1 MFKLG
6 SNLSLIQA
14 LPMIIFCLFLVI
26 TIWAHEAPTSQIL
39 SQNSLVRFA
48 NIIDQNPSPENDAE
62 FEKLLTEKPHVLYRA
77 GLNENLLH
85 LLIKKNK
92 SKFLNTTINFIDKL
106 DPEKQGSALLYKNMD
121 NDTPL
126 MLSILRGANTSFLM
140 LMEQLKK
147 NPTIFLNSLNSLNV
161 HQQNVLHYA
170 VIFQN
175 DLAFNTLLQESAIF
189 QNRQNWVNLKDNL
202 GKTCFYKATENQN
215 IDYMNKLVAAEC
227 DLNITTL
234 MGNRAI
240 DLARVSDNQALR
252 DFFGLKKSFFCRCFA
267 HVHFRR

>member
-6 SNLSLIQA
+6 SSLSLIQA
-14 LPMIIFCLFLVI
+14 LFMINFYLFLVT
-26 TIWAHEAPTSQIL
+26 TIWGHEAPTSQIL

-48 NIIDQNPSPENDAE
+48 NIIDQNPSPQNDAE
-62 FEKLLTEKPHVLYRA
+62 FENLLTEKPHVLYRT

-85 LLIKKNK
+85 LLIKKNNT
-92 SKFLNTTINFIDKL
+92 KFLETTINFIDKL
-106 DPEKQGSALLYKNMD
+106 DIEKQSSALLYKNTD
-121 NDTPL
+121 DDTPL
-126 MLSILRGANTSFLM
+126 MMSILRGANKTYLM
-140 LMEQLKK
+140 LLQQLKK
-147 NPTIFLNSLNSLNV
+147 KPTIFLNSLNSLNI
-161 HQQNVLHYA
+161 HRQNVLHYA

-175 DLAFNTLLQESAIF
+175 DLAFNTLMEESAKF

-227 DLNITTL
+227 DVNISTL
-234 MGNRAI
+234 MGKQAI
-240 DLARVSDNQALR
+240 DLAQDSDNQALR